1 MKGKREKHVSQ
12 VKLCF
17 LVSLQRS
24 SKLQDNNSSHVLVSN
39 FKAFNLPDEQSDGQ
53 RGGLLVGSGSGLD
66 GEGSSKF
73 VQHPGLGRRQTLKM
87 LLGSTGHFDLLTS
100 ERISQP
106 FKDLIICKFKVNNDN
121 IHVTLHFPFE
131 LVSRVVILQE
141 HFEQLVDRRIK
152 VGGQEGEGVLF
163 KHVEQGEQRSCQ
175 VSSLL
180 HRQGLEQGEKV
191 SH

>member
-1 MKGKREKHVSQ
+1 MYEWIEGKGTTGTYCISQ

-39 FKAFNLPDEQSDGQ
+39 FRALNLPDEQSDGQ
-53 RGGLLVGSGSGLD
+53 GGGLLVGSGPGLD

-106 FKDLIICKFKVNNDN
+106 LKI
-121 IHVTLHFPFE
+121 
-131 LVSRVVILQE
+131 
-141 HFEQLVDRRIK
+141 
-152 VGGQEGEGVLF
+152 
-163 KHVEQGEQRSCQ
+163 
-175 VSSLL
+175 
-180 HRQGLEQGEKV
+180 
-191 SH
+191 